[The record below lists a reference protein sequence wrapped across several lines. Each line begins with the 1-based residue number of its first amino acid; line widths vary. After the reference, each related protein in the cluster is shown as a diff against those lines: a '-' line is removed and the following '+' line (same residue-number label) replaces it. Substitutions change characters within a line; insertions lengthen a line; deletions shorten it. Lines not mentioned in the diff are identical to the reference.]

1 MPLHSVF
8 PAVPAFDREAE
19 AGAADFEVGPVG
31 GAFGVEDV
39 EHAGAVGDE
48 FPAAVGLFADQA
60 VAGAGVAVAVGA
72 ALGDDGFG
80 QAVAV
85 EVADVFDDAGRGAG

>member
-1 MPLHSVF
+1 MPMQRVL
-8 PAVPAFDREAE
+8 PAIPAFDWEAE
-19 AGAADFEVGPVG
+19 TGAADFDVGPVG
-31 GAFGVEDV
+31 GAPGVEDV
-39 EHAGAVGDE
+39 EHAGAAGDQ

-60 VAGAGVAVAVGA
+60 VAGAGVAVAESA

-85 EVADVFDDAGRGAG
+85 EVADVFDGAGRVAG